1 MSAVI
6 PFMRPT
12 ARTTSWSQQELAEF
26 YRVEAALVRAGI
38 GIASEHGVSDEGEPW
53 FVFCRPDGDAIM
65 HFARIDGAYLIASEV
80 LDRPVR
86 GADFRAMIDQIARLH
101 PHLLPIP
108 AVAAGT
114 KLVVHPAALLAALV
128 AAAALSLS
136 SGEAR
141 AGEIGPG
148 LDHAPASR
156 TPETGGA
163 APDQPARAR
172 AAAGP
177 DDRDDGRKQ
186 AEAIILSTMIFA
198 AEAMA
203 ADHRDASVNVG
214 TLLSDLAGG
223 TAHAAGQGE
232 TAWGASGGGD
242 AGLGGASA
250 VQPAVLTAQG
260 SGASPDAAAPAGRID
275 PAPTLHIDGPADRGG
290 APGREA
296 EPHAPGA
303 ANEIGPTHI
312 AADSGAV
319 GTGGPQ
325 VAVSGRAEGAAGSPV
340 PTASDHGP
348 AASASEAS
356 PQTLVAVTGQA
367 ETGRAAVKELVKEVE
382 DRGSGHGHG
391 ARAEILATDGGS
403 AAKDDH
409 RGPGGE
415 EGKQSGPADTDQ
427 GSDHGHGP
435 GEQRGPG
442 LRDADAAGHM
452 PGPAAASGEGGRH
465 SAPETDGPSAKA
477 AEHRPDSAEPA
488 PPRAT
493 VDPNGNLVFHGDP
506 HPGAPPPSAA
516 HGPDDSAPHH
526 EVGLVG
532 VADHGHAGH
541 GLFIDRH

>member
-1 MSAVI
+1 
-6 PFMRPT
+6 
-12 ARTTSWSQQELAEF
+12 
-26 YRVEAALVRAGI
+26 
-38 GIASEHGVSDEGEPW
+38 
-53 FVFCRPDGDAIM
+53 
-65 HFARIDGAYLIASEV
+65 
-80 LDRPVR
+80 
-86 GADFRAMIDQIARLH
+86 
-101 PHLLPIP
+101 
-108 AVAAGT
+108 
-114 KLVVHPAALLAALV
+114 
-128 AAAALSLS
+128 
-136 SGEAR
+136 
-141 AGEIGPG
+141 
-148 LDHAPASR
+148 
-156 TPETGGA
+156 
-163 APDQPARAR
+163 
-172 AAAGP
+172 
-177 DDRDDGRKQ
+177 
-186 AEAIILSTMIFA
+186 MIFA

-203 ADHRDASVNVG
+203 ADHRDAGVDVG

-232 TAWGASGGGD
+232 TAWGPGGGGD

-260 SGASPDAAAPAGRID
+260 SGASPDAAATAGRID

-340 PTASDHGP
+340 QTASDHGP

-391 ARAEILATDGGS
+391 ARAEILSTDGGS

-415 EGKQSGPADTDQ
+415 DGKHSGPAATDQ
-427 GSDHGHGP
+427 GSGHGHGP
-435 GEQRGPG
+435 GEQRGPASATPTRPSTRPG
-442 LRDADAAGHM
+442 RLRRRGRGAGI
-452 PGPAAASGEGGRH
+452 PPRRRTGRARRRPSIGARSPPRRARRSTRTETSSSTATPSGRPAAERRPRPRRPRPASRGR
-465 SAPETDGPSAKA
+465 SRGCCRSW
-477 AEHRPDSAEPA
+477 SC
-488 PPRAT
+488 
-493 VDPNGNLVFHGDP
+493 
-506 HPGAPPPSAA
+506 GAWSVYRQA
-516 HGPDDSAPHH
+516 
-526 EVGLVG
+526 L
-532 VADHGHAGH
+532 
-541 GLFIDRH
+541 IRNRQ